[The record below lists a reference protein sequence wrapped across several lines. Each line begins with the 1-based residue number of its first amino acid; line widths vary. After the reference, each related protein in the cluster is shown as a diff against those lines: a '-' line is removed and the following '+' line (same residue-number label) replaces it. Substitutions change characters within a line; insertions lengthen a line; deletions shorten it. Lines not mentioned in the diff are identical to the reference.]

1 MKIQLKIPNIAS
13 NSYYKNNIEN
23 FNQLKTIVEN
33 FPKNWNKK
41 IHMKTNQSL
50 LKWINDITPL
60 LNDKFFTLKTKIYW
74 ILYDIKTFPLC
85 KQCKK
90 PLNHW
95 NVKTL
100 TSPYANFCSQ
110 KCRANN
116 KDTQLKKEQTCKKLY
131 GAKSIMQS
139 EYGKRQYKNAMLK
152 TYGVDNPQK
161 VPSIRQKTNATCQT
175 LFGGNAPICLQSIKS
190 QIQQTNNDT
199 YGGICP
205 MKSKDVVKK
214 LSQTYY
220 KNTGYNWPGQN
231 PSVQKKIHK
240 KYTYNGINFN
250 SAPEIAFYI
259 YCKDNNIKCL
269 YEFESA
275 VLTYI
280 DKLNVQHT
288 YIPDFYLPDQNIR
301 VEIKGDNHFDKKTG
315 KMIYISNRK
324 KDYIAEAKYQC
335 MINNNVLI
343 LRSKDYNFFIT
354 YVMKKYGKNY
364 ISQFRNKL

>member
-139 EYGKRQYKNAMLK
+139 EYGKQQYKNAMLK

-214 LSQTYY
+214 FQLQR
-220 KNTGYNWPGQN
+220 
-231 PSVQKKIHK
+231 
-240 KYTYNGINFN
+240 
-250 SAPEIAFYI
+250 PEIKWEITFSDKSTKFNGDYELWETILDNLLNNFMRYAVSEIKITIKNRKI
-259 YCKDNNIKCL
+259 YLYNDGENIDENIVNNIFNPYTKG
-269 YEFESA
+269 
-275 VLTYI
+275 
-280 DKLNVQHT
+280 
-288 YIPDFYLPDQNIR
+288 
-301 VEIKGDNHFDKKTG
+301 IKGQFGLGLSIVKKSLAL
-315 KMIYISNRK
+315 INYEVSVRNEK
-324 KDYIAEAKYQC
+324 KGIT
-335 MINNNVLI
+335 
-343 LRSKDYNFFIT
+343 FII
-354 YVMKKYGKNY
+354 K
-364 ISQFRNKL
+364 